1 MNTKFITASVFTF
14 VSASIVQAADVVVPE
29 QPEHVASSVIVSPP
43 FSWTGFYFGGQVGG
57 FSSKLSATA
66 PDVDIPLFPD
76 KESKDKKWVPLEKEY
91 LPELSGFVGGLY
103 LGANM
108 DLGNNFIL
116 GIDTDILLSGRKDT
130 KTKVYHAG
138 SAAAGGGKTPESGKK
153 SAESPESGTDTDGG
167 ADTDEGTT
175 EQNKRERGKK
185 LRNGVNRDVGGT
197 EKDSVTVS
205 HKLKEKWVGATR
217 IRVGFS
223 ADRIMPYISGGI
235 AYGQFQ
241 DILSTSV
248 TGKEPFSAT
257 SDDTKMMIGYT
268 LGGGVDFAVADNVIL
283 RAEYR
288 YSDFGKKKF
297 KDEIELKY
305 KTNDLRIG
313 VAYKF

>member
-1 MNTKFITASVFTF
+1 MNTKFVTASVFTF
-14 VSASIVQAADVVVPE
+14 ISASIVQAADVVVPE

-43 FSWTGFYFGGQVGG
+43 FSWTGFYLGGQVGG
-57 FSSKLSATA
+57 FSSKLSATV

-76 KESKDKKWVPLEKEY
+76 KASKDKKWVPLEKEY

-130 KTKVYHAG
+130 KTKVYHASSG
-138 SAAAGGGKTPESGKK
+138 EAGGGKKSVDFLES
-153 SAESPESGTDTDGG
+153 G
-167 ADTDEGTT
+167 ADTDEGTDTDERDT
-175 EQNKRERGKK
+175 EQKK
-185 LRNGVNRDVGGT
+185 QVRVKNLRNGVNREAGGT
-197 EKDSVTVS
+197 EKDSTTFS
-205 HKLKEKWVGATR
+205 HTLKEKWVGATR

-241 DILSTSV
+241 DILSTSI

-257 SDDTKMMIGYT
+257 LDDTKIMIGYT